1 MRISDWS
8 SDVCSSDL
16 GAAGPRL
23 PRCRAARRA
32 GREAMPP
39 RALTFDR
46 GTLEHIG
53 GSWSRNVGVY
63 VTIDHSARGATSP
76 AGMAAVSGHIR
87 GPSTDRG
94 PASKAQLPTSPRSE
108 ERRGGKECVST
119 CRSRW
124 SPYHSKKNT
133 VNTTCQEAAIYR
145 NSAQVNNEKVTQT

>member
-1 MRISDWS
+1 
-8 SDVCSSDL
+8 
-16 GAAGPRL
+16 
-23 PRCRAARRA
+23 
-32 GREAMPP
+32 MPP

-94 PASKAQLPTSPRSE
+94 PASKAQMPTPQSITPPNS
-108 ERRGGKECVST
+108 S
-119 CRSRW
+119 
-124 SPYHSKKNT
+124 HS
-133 VNTTCQEAAIYR
+133 VPL
-145 NSAQVNNEKVTQT
+145 NSASRIRSLGKNSYGPVLRRLPDRKDVE

>member
-53 GSWSRNVGVY
+53 GSWGRNVGGH
-63 VTIDHSARGATSP
+63 VTIDHNARGATSP
-76 AGMAAVSGHIR
+76 AGMAAVSGHIS
-87 GPSTDRG
+87 GPPTARG
-94 PASKAQLPTSPRSE
+94 PAADATLPTPPSLPHHTSTHYRSADA
-108 ERRGGKECVST
+108 
-119 CRSRW
+119 
-124 SPYHSKKNT
+124 Y
-133 VNTTCQEAAIYR
+133 
-145 NSAQVNNEKVTQT
+145 